1 MYNLGII
8 GLYKVAPSGGLKR
21 LDECP
26 IKMGTHDNKRNFY
39 PSRDGNMTL
48 TRSYDKR
55 LISLLNFSQ
64 YDDEKN
70 YFQLKAWT
78 TKLDPVAIRDG
89 KMVSTI
95 EGTLISVL
103 ETVKTESG

>member
-1 MYNLGII
+1 MKQHNKELVNCKDEKHMYNLGII

-26 IKMGTHDNKRNFY
+26 IKMGNRNFY

-64 YDDEKN
+64 DDEEQK

-78 TKLDPVAIRDG
+78 TKLEPWAISDD
-89 KMVSTI
+89 V
-95 EGTLISVL
+95 TLHKVN
-103 ETVKTESG
+103 